1 MILSVDILL
10 GDLFFLHGRSGKDKQ
25 REYQLNHT
33 ELQNLGET
41 ILSGRLKENRWYPL
55 YPIITI

>member
-10 GDLFFLHGRSGKDKQ
+10 GDLFVLHGRSGKDKQ

-41 ILSGRLKENRWYPL
+41 ILSGRLKENR
-55 YPIITI
+55 